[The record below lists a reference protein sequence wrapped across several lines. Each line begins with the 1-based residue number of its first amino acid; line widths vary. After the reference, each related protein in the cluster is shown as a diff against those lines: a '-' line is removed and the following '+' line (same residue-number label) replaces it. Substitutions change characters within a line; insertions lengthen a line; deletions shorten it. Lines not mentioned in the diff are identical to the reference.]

1 MAPYG
6 ASDDAWQRFIDLGL
20 IPDLLPCVANPNAVI
35 AARSTMQKVG
45 KTPSIYDAHGEVV
58 GLGKWTQRISTA
70 ADVGRWRR
78 QPDYGICI
86 QTRTIRAIDIDVPD
100 PAKADAIEQAVC
112 GALGG
117 AALPVRSRADSGKR
131 LLAFRFDSPMPKRV
145 IPVDGGIVEFLGDG
159 QQFVA
164 AGRHESGSPY
174 VWDAGGLPRAF
185 PALDEAE
192 LDAVWKR
199 LVMLFATGE
208 PKIAR
213 EKRGGEQEIT
223 VDPSTDEHAAWLTQH
238 WEIYGTGPDGEL
250 YLRCPFDADHTTDS
264 GISSTAYFLAGT
276 GGFAK
281 GHWKCL
287 HAHCMDRSE
296 DEFRHATGYTV
307 SGFEALPEPAPQAT
321 PIDRYGVP
329 QIDLATA
336 PFTMPHV
343 TRNSNGRIDTSAD
356 NITKILSRAD
366 VISMRLGYDTF
377 RAEIMWSSI
386 NDTLG
391 EERWIAFSDVDYTRL
406 RIILERLGLK
416 DIGVDM
422 LRSAVHLVA
431 SVNRF
436 DSAQEWLSRLEWDG
450 RPRVAR
456 FMADYMGAVDRDYAT
471 AVSRYIWTAL
481 AGRIIEPGCQVDMVP
496 IFYGEQ
502 GARKTTAV
510 KAMSPSSDFYVDIT
524 LSDRDDDLARR
535 LRGKLIGELEELR
548 GLRSRDN
555 EAIKAWITRTHE
567 EWVPK
572 YKEFGTKFA
581 RRLLLLAT
589 TNMNEI
595 LGDETGERRWL
606 PDEVG
611 IAGAIDV
618 DAIAR
623 DREQL
628 WAEGA
633 AMHRL
638 VGVDYAD
645 AERLATE
652 EHGKFK
658 STDPWSETVVAWVN
672 EVNDLSGKAPIED
685 GVSPNEILRGA
696 LGRATG
702 DIDHKAK
709 IRLNA
714 LMKSL
719 GYAQDRRGN
728 HRDRVWIKKGEAK

>member
-1 MAPYG
+1 
-6 ASDDAWQRFIDLGL
+6 
-20 IPDLLPCVANPNAVI
+20 
-35 AARSTMQKVG
+35 
-45 KTPSIYDAHGEVV
+45 
-58 GLGKWTQRISTA
+58 
-70 ADVGRWRR
+70 
-78 QPDYGICI
+78 
-86 QTRTIRAIDIDVPD
+86 
-100 PAKADAIEQAVC
+100 
-112 GALGG
+112 
-117 AALPVRSRADSGKR
+117 
-131 LLAFRFDSPMPKRV
+131 
-145 IPVDGGIVEFLGDG
+145 
-159 QQFVA
+159 
-164 AGRHESGSPY
+164 
-174 VWDAGGLPRAF
+174 
-185 PALDEAE
+185 
-192 LDAVWKR
+192 
-199 LVMLFATGE
+199 
-208 PKIAR
+208 
-213 EKRGGEQEIT
+213 
-223 VDPSTDEHAAWLTQH
+223 
-238 WEIYGTGPDGEL
+238 
-250 YLRCPFDADHTTDS
+250 
-264 GISSTAYFLAGT
+264 
-276 GGFAK
+276 
-281 GHWKCL
+281 
-287 HAHCMDRSE
+287 MDRGE
-296 DEFRHATGYTV
+296 DEFRHATGYTA
-307 SGFEALPEPAPQAT
+307 SGFEALPEPAEPSAPRQ
-321 PIDRYGVP
+321 PIERYGLP
-329 QIDLATA
+329 EINLAA
-336 PFTMPHV
+336 LPFAMPNV
-343 TRNSNGRIDTSAD
+343 TRNNNGRIDTTAD
-356 NITKILSRAD
+356 NITKLLLRPDI
-366 VISMRLGYDTF
+366 VQMRLGLDGF
-377 RAEIMWSSI
+377 REEIMWAPYG
-386 NDTLG
+386 DAPG
-391 EERWIAFSDVDYTRL
+391 EERWHTFQDADYMRL
-406 RIILERLGLK
+406 RIILERVGVK
-416 DIGVDM
+416 DIGVEL
-422 LRSAVHLVA
+422 LRSGVHLVA

-481 AGRIIEPGCQVDMVP
+481 AGRIIVPGCQVDMVP

-555 EAIKAWITRTHE
+555 EGIKAWITRTHE

-581 RRLLLLAT
+581 RRLLLIAT
-589 TNMNEI
+589 TNSNEI

-658 STDPWSETVVAWVN
+658 STDPWSETVVAWIN
-672 EVNDLSGKAPIED
+672 EVNDLSGKAPIEE

-719 GYAQDRRGN
+719 GYAQDRRGT
-728 HRDRVWIKKGEAK
+728 HRDRVWIRP

>member
-6 ASDDAWQRFIDLGL
+6 ASDAAWQRFIDLGL
-20 IPDLLPCVANPNAVI
+20 TADLLPCVANPNAVI

-45 KTPSIYDAHGEVV
+45 KTPSIYDAHGEVL
-58 GLGKWTQRISTA
+58 GLGKWTQRVSSA

-78 QPDYGICI
+78 QPDYAICI
-86 QTRTIRAIDIDVPD
+86 QTRTIRAFDIDVPD
-100 PAKADAIEQAVC
+100 PAKADAIERAIAS
-112 GALGG
+112 ALDGL
-117 AALPVRSRADSGKR
+117 ALPVRSRADSGKR
-131 LLAFRFDSPMPKRV
+131 LLGFRFSAPMPKRV

-164 AGRHESGSPY
+164 AGRHEAGADY
-174 VWDAGGLPRAF
+174 VWDAGGLPREF
-185 PALDEAE
+185 PEIDEAQLE
-192 LDAVWKR
+192 AVWKR
-199 LVMLFATGE
+199 LVMLFATGD

-213 EKRGGEQEIT
+213 EKRGGDQEIT

-238 WEIYGTGPDGEL
+238 WEMYGTGPDGEL
-250 YLRCPFDADHTTDS
+250 YLRCPFDAEHTTDS

-287 HAHCMDRSE
+287 HAHCMDRGE

-307 SGFEALPEPAPQAT
+307 SAFDALPEPVLPQTRAPF
-321 PIDRYGVP
+321 DRYHLP
-329 QIDLATA
+329 AIDIAAL
-336 PFTMPHV
+336 PFGMPNV
-343 TRNSNGRIDTSAD
+343 TRNSQGKIDTTAD
-356 NITKILSRAD
+356 NITKLLLRPD
-366 VISMRLGYDTF
+366 VVRMRLGLDGF
-377 RAEIMWSSI
+377 REEIMWAPAEDEI
-386 NDTLG
+386 GT
-391 EERWIAFSDVDYTRL
+391 ERWHTFLDADYTRL
-406 RIILERLGLK
+406 RIILERVGVK

-422 LRSAVHLVA
+422 LRSTVHLVA

-436 DSAQEWLSRLEWDG
+436 DSAQEWLSRLQWDG

-456 FMADYMGAVDRDYAT
+456 FMADYMGALDRDYAT

-481 AGRIIEPGCQVDMVP
+481 AGRVIEPGCQADMVP
-496 IFYGEQ
+496 IFYGAQ
-502 GARKTTAV
+502 GARKTSAV
-510 KAMSPSSDFYVDIT
+510 KAMAPSGDFYVDIT

-581 RRLLLLAT
+581 RRLLLIAT
-589 TNMNEI
+589 TNMDEI

-606 PDEVG
+606 PDAVG
-611 IAGAIDV
+611 VASAIDV

-623 DREQL
+623 DRDQL

-633 AMHRL
+633 VMHRL

-645 AERLATE
+645 AERLARD
-652 EHGKFK
+652 EHGAYK
-658 STDPWSETVVAWVN
+658 SDDPWSETVLAWL
-672 EVNDLSGKAPIED
+672 EEPNDLSGKTPIEA
-685 GVSPNEILRGA
+685 GVSANEILRGA

-714 LMKSL
+714 LMKSM
-719 GYAQDRRGN
+719 GYSQKRSSRS
-728 HRDRVWIKKGEAK
+728 RVWSR